1 MKSPIK
7 ISVEL
12 SENGIHSQ
20 LLYLLKGRFEKFY
33 QSNKEVIDDYFYM
46 KSKLEELEYRLNLDY
61 KLSILNSKSSGQVIN
76 AKVKFPYI
84 ANEGNKPNY
93 PYINVH
99 IGKLSNFKGGLN
111 DPEVEIIALRK
122 IKEYIDSKYP
132 LVILDS
138 ENQPIRFYFSKHK

>member
-12 SENGIHSQ
+12 SENGIHSEI
-20 LLYLLKGRFEKFY
+20 LNLLKGRFEKFY

-61 KLSILNSKSSGQVIN
+61 KLNILNSKTSGQVIN
-76 AKVKFPYI
+76 AKVKFPYTT
-84 ANEGNKPNY
+84 NEGNKPNY

-99 IGKLSNFKGGLN
+99 IGNLSNFKDGLN
-111 DPEVEIIALRK
+111 DPEVKIIALRK
-122 IKEYIDSKYP
+122 IKKYIDSKHP

-138 ENQPIRFYFSKHK
+138 DNQLIKFYFSKNK